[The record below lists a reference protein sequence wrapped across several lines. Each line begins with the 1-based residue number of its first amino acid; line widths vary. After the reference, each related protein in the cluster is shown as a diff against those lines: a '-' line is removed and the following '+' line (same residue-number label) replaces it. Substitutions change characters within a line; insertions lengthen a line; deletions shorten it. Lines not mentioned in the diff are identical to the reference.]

1 MKNMKR
7 LFALLLLPFLFIA
20 HLHAQEGMWLLS
32 QLDKL
37 DFNKKGM
44 QLAVS
49 DIYSKDK
56 PSLANAILQL
66 GGGSAS
72 FCSPDGLVI
81 TNHHVAFGAVQR
93 ASSASSDYLTN
104 GFLARTRT
112 EEIRAPG
119 YRARLM
125 TDMKDVT
132 DEVLSSAKGIS
143 DPGQKEKKINEKIA
157 AMSEELTKGKEDMEA
172 SVVPMYNGKQ
182 YILFIYKVFKD
193 VRIVYVP
200 PMSIGN
206 YGGETDNWMWPR
218 HTGDFSFMRVYSAP
232 DGSGRDYNT
241 ANVPYKPKVWLK
253 VAKDPLKEGDLTFI
267 MGYPGQTTRYRSSTS
282 VFWNENYNYPFAVK
296 NFHEIIDLLDAVT
309 KNNHEGEIRVASLK
323 KGLANVM
330 KNYEGKLEG
339 MKKTRFYEKK
349 LAFEKE
355 FNAWAN
361 SNPATKEK
369 YGDILAKE
377 KEQYK
382 VLEKTKERDNV
393 FSLFQGLSGTQLGIA
408 FQALYFAQQRGKAQG
423 ERDPGFSEKVADE
436 TIESIP
442 DSYQGY
448 FEPADKAL
456 LVRALKMAQALPDG
470 QRITGL
476 DYILNDRSRPVEK
489 FVDDATA
496 KSKLNDPEY
505 AKTLFKMTESQLK
518 ALNDPFVDLAMSI
531 DPMAVD
537 IQKVNETFAANV
549 TDLRKVYLDGLY
561 EWKGKGL
568 YPDANSTIRF
578 TSGPVKGYCPA
589 DAVWYDPFTTLQG
602 VVDKNTGAEPF
613 DAPAELV
620 SLEKNKDFGRYMDPK
635 LKDVPVAF
643 LNQCDITGGNSG
655 SPVMNAKG
663 ELIGLAFDG
672 NYEAMI
678 GDWQYDL
685 KLQRTICV
693 DIRYVLFITEK
704 FSKADFILD
713 EMGLSH

>member
-578 TSGPVKGYCPA
+578 TSGPVKGYRPA
-589 DAVWYDPFTTLQG
+589 DAVWYDPFTSLQG